1 MTTVHSTTASQK
13 TVDGPTRRDWRGG
26 RSVNNNIIPASTGAA
41 EAVTKVIPSLNN
53 KLTFVK
59 ILFPS
64 GFTILTSFFFFFP
77 SGMAFRVPTIDSS
90 VVDLDVRLAK
100 STNYDDITKTFNNAA
115 KNEYNGIVAV
125 TEDEVVSTDFIGSTY
140 SCIFDPKAG
149 IQLNNNFFKLIA
161 WYDNEWGYSRRVC
174 DLVVHIA
181 GVDAKSAKSTK
192 STQK

>member
-1 MTTVHSTTASQK
+1 
-13 TVDGPTRRDWRGG
+13 
-26 RSVNNNIIPASTGAA
+26 
-41 EAVTKVIPSLNN
+41 
-53 KLTFVK
+53 
-59 ILFPS
+59 
-64 GFTILTSFFFFFP
+64 
-77 SGMAFRVPTIDSS
+77 MAFRVPTIDSS
-90 VVDLDVRLAK
+90 VVDLDVRLEK
-100 STNYDDITKTFNNAA
+100 GTNYDDIIKTFMEAA
-115 KNEYNGIVAV
+115 ASDRYNGIVAV
-125 TEDEVVSTDFIGSTY
+125 TEDQVVSTDFIGSTY

>member
-41 EAVTKVIPSLNN
+41 EAVTKVIPSLEE

-64 GFTILTSFFFFFP
+64 GSTILTLFSPP

-90 VVDLDVRLAK
+90 VVDLDVRLREG
-100 STNYDDITKTFNNAA
+100 TNYDDITDTFKKAA
-115 KNEYNGIVAV
+115 SSNEYNGIVAV
-125 TEDEVVSTDFIGSTY
+125 TEDQVVSTDFIGSTY

-174 DLVVHIA
+174 DLIVHIA